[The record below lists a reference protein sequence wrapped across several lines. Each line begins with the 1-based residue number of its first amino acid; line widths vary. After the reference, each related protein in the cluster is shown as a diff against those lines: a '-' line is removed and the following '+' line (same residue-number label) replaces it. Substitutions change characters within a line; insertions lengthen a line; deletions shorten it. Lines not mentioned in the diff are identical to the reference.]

1 MALKKFITNKA
12 KDKVK
17 GKIKDKFFG
26 KKEKKEKGG
35 ALKVRPSSA
44 ITVVG
49 STPLIPSA
57 NISKSL
63 DSKTDKS
70 STDVKKPTPKIGYDK
85 LTQTIDN
92 IVKITGDISD
102 ASRRQLES
110 DKDILEEERK
120 RRKEAARKRRESL
133 LESGKKA
140 VGGVA
145 AGAAAVG
152 GKFGIGNFLLIF

>member
-1 MALKKFITNKA
+1 MERKKKRRKVEALA
-12 KDKVK
+12 
-17 GKIKDKFFG
+17 
-26 KKEKKEKGG
+26 
-35 ALKVRPSSA
+35 VRPSSA

-63 DSKTDKS
+63 DSKTDKT
-70 STDVKKPTPKIGYDK
+70 STDVRKPAPKISYDK

-92 IVKITGDISD
+92 IVKITGDIRD

-110 DKDILEEERK
+110 DENILEEERK

-133 LESGKKA
+133 LESGKKIAGGA
-140 VGGVA
+140 VS
-145 AGAAAVG
+145 GATAVG
-152 GKFGIGNFLLIF
+152 GKFGLVTS